1 MIISSWTMTSRNRTL
16 LLVFALLGLGASVTS
31 SYVHYHM
38 LTDPTYTSFCD
49 VSATVSCTQA
59 YLSRYGSFMGV
70 PVAILGAVFFT
81 VVLLMVALAP
91 KPRLIPAGKK
101 VRAAEAAGV
110 AGENV
115 PAYVFALSA
124 VGLVFTLY
132 LAWASWFQL
141 RAFCLLCA
149 ASYVAVVGLF
159 VVSWRAT
166 SVPLTTLPGRA
177 VHDSSALAKSP
188 AALAVTVLLL
198 AGAWFAVA
206 SFPHGA
212 GGAQAQEGAEQA
224 AAPTYPPLTPEQR
237 VQFETWYNMQP
248 VVEVPIAKGAA
259 KVLVVKFND
268 YQCPPCRQTYNEYKG
283 ILAKYTPT
291 GTVTYV
297 VKHFPLEL
305 ECNTLN
311 AGHEAAC
318 DAAAAIV
325 MAEKKGT
332 AGKLEA
338 WLFANQG
345 PPLLTPSQV
354 RRAAADVGGIADFDA
369 QYPAALTEVKAD
381 AALGNR
387 LGVKSTPTFFINGR
401 RIAGGLPANALE
413 AAIELELKRA
423 Q

>member
-1 MIISSWTMTSRNRTL
+1 MIISSVPMTSRNRTL
-16 LLVFALLGLGASVTS
+16 LLVFALLGLAASVSS
-31 SYVHYHM
+31 SYVHYQM

-49 VSATVSCTQA
+49 VSATVSCTEA
-59 YLSRYGSFMGV
+59 YSSRYGSFLGV

-91 KPRLIPAGKK
+91 KPRLIQAGKK

-124 VGLVFTLY
+124 IGLVFTVY

-149 ASYVAVVGLF
+149 TSYVAVVGLF
-159 VVSWRAT
+159 VVSWKAT
-166 SVPLTTLPGRA
+166 SVPLSTLPQRA

-212 GGAQAQEGAEQA
+212 GGAQAQESAEQ
-224 AAPTYPPLTPEQR
+224 AAPTYPPLTPEQHA
-237 VQFETWYNMQP
+237 QFVAWYNVQP
-248 VVEVPIAKGAA
+248 VVEVPIEKGAA

-268 YQCPPCRQTYNEYKG
+268 YQCPPCRQTYTEYKG
-283 ILAKYTPT
+283 VLAKYAPS
-291 GTVTYV
+291 GNVKYI

-311 AGHEAAC
+311 AGHAAAC
-318 DAAAAIV
+318 DAAAAIL

-345 PPLLTPSQV
+345 PPLLTPNQV
-354 RRAAADVGGIADFDA
+354 RKAAADVGGIADFEA
-369 QYPAALTEVKAD
+369 QYPVVLTEVKAD
-381 AALGNR
+381 AALGER

-401 RIAGGLPANALE
+401 RIAGGLPPAGLE
-413 AAIELELKRA
+413 AAIELELKRE
-423 Q
+423 